1 MGEVNAR
8 VQGNPLAA
16 GDSWALFADDS
27 ATLGSS
33 ATVFIA
39 DVRGKRLLVKVLRRS
54 AVCERRASD
63 EYRLL
68 VELAGAAGH
77 APVAFALGRCE
88 CETPGACG
96 PLAGSP
102 DARGALAAHGGG
114 ARVTYLPAIA
124 MEYVEGVDLFGLR
137 ALISDECGRVASVDA
152 LGVARHLVLAL
163 LCCSVESR
171 ADARYLSTVSHRDVS
186 AGNVRFVL
194 DDSGSISR
202 AVLID
207 FGQGV
212 ESDDPDVTATNP
224 LERSTTPFVG
234 APEMFDQRPE
244 GSRLL
249 RNSSYTDTYSVGCLL
264 YYLRTGEWALRRQ
277 VEDAIARLGLGREGR
292 QALCDLKMRSAI
304 HLPSE
309 FVTTEEDHELDTLI
323 ARCTEPGVGKLG
335 GRFDLV
341 RLAERLGISEEEA
354 IEARRSSG
362 AAPAGQVDPG
372 AVTVAPTPLD
382 EGETAAAVGRREDGR
397 GGRPRAVPAEHPGAG
412 EQDTPPA
419 ERPAPERPAPERSP
433 RLREVL
439 KKTRR
444 TSAVPLPLKVMA
456 LVLVAVAL
464 AVAAYASAPAWL
476 PAAGAPASS
485 SAQTLVLYPR
495 SEFLAISQLEDTT
508 SLVQARLASVDGAS
522 VELLGSSDGIS
533 VSLASPLADAATL
546 EDAIA
551 SDDVTAEKLVT
562 WLESDARGLLANPLA
577 LYLVDDSSEDAVF
590 DGTAP
595 RVRVYRS
602 EIASAEACT
611 GRVDGLESAGYLK
624 DDFAAY
630 VRLTLTDEG
639 ERRLEEACGDWFDHA
654 VFAFDLESS
663 SWSTTSTVR
672 LGGGSYAV
680 SSMIAPMEPEAKM
693 LAAAL
698 ATDEYPASFTCET
711 VPGVSWDEPD
721 ASRQNQVAETDV
733 ESGDAWVVEAST
745 ADGLTEGEALDTRAM
760 LAERCEAMG
769 VPYALGTTGD
779 GGGIAMKL
787 APEGFDELAA
797 EALVQ
802 GRSIT
807 LSWGMEERSLVSE
820 KVEVVEQDGHVSLCV
835 SGGSDDGAV
844 AQASRAAADSLG
856 MWVFAEV
863 AGVPLMRGWVDA
875 NSGGKIVL
883 DRTCATNT
891 EIDEVSAWLPRL
903 IASVFETDGP
913 SVVVTYGG
921 KADLSWPGSTRATGG
936 PVSEARSA
944 AKAVNPATKVG
955 TDLYDATDLLM
966 YLQLDG
972 SRGSDASGSLAADAL
987 EAAHATYE
995 RMGFES
1001 GPFETLSFYFG
1012 GTDTDPAG
1020 MIRFR
1025 KQRSSWSGAKPAV
1038 EVSFVSYGG
1047 DDGLEECL
1055 SAGAAADEFYASK
1068 LGQA

>member
-1 MGEVNAR
+1 MSRFVATEVNER
-8 VQGNPLAA
+8 VACNPLAVA
-16 GDSWALFADDS
+16 DSLRLGDAVAF
-27 ATLGSS
+27 GSS
-33 ATVFIA
+33 ATAHLA
-39 DVRGKRLLVKVLRRS
+39 DASGKKLLVKVLRS
-54 AVCERRASD
+54 NAVCEQRARD

-68 VELAGAAGH
+68 AELGGAAGH
-77 APVAFALGRCE
+77 APLVYALGV
-88 CETPGACG
+88 CG
-96 PLAGSP
+96 GDKLATT
-102 DARGALAAHGGG
+102 AAALSRAVDGGHHSAA
-114 ARVTYLPAIA
+114 TPAIA
-124 MEYVEGVDLFGLR
+124 MEYVEGIDLFGLR
-137 ALISDECGRVASVDA
+137 ALISDERGSVASVDA

-171 ADARYLSTVSHRDVS
+171 SDARYLSTVSHRDVS

-234 APEMFDQRPE
+234 APEMFDQRSE

-292 QALCDLKMRSAI
+292 QALCDLKMRPAI

-309 FVTTEEDHELDTLI
+309 FVTTEEDRELDTLI

-341 RLAERLGISEEEA
+341 RLAERLDVSEEEA
-354 IEARRSSG
+354 IEARRVSG
-362 AAPAGQVDPG
+362 ATPATQVDPG
-372 AVTVAPTPLD
+372 AVTVAPTPLVEEEATD
-382 EGETAAAVGRREDGR
+382 AAEQWEDGR
-397 GGRPRAVPAEHPGAG
+397 GARPRAVPAGRPHAG
-412 EQDTPPA
+412 EPDAPSA
-419 ERPAPERPAPERSP
+419 ERPGSGRPS

-439 KKTRR
+439 RKTHRA
-444 TSAVPLPLKVMA
+444 SAVPLPLKVAM
-456 LVLVAVAL
+456 LVIVAVAL

-476 PAAGAPASS
+476 PVAGAPASS
-485 SAQTLVLYPR
+485 SAQTLVLYPS
-495 SEFLAISQLEDTT
+495 SEFLAISQLKDTAD
-508 SLVQARLASVDGAS
+508 LVQARLSSVEGAS
-522 VELLGSSDGIS
+522 AALLDSSDGIS
-533 VSLASPLADAATL
+533 VSLASPFADAAEL
-546 EDAIA
+546 EGAIA
-551 SDDVTAEKLVT
+551 DDDVTAEKLAA
-562 WLESDARGLLANPLA
+562 WLEGEVKSLLANPLA

-602 EIASAEACT
+602 EIASAEACA
-611 GRVDGLESAGYLK
+611 GRVDGLESADYLN

-672 LGGGSYAV
+672 LASGSYAV
-680 SSMIAPMEPEAKM
+680 SSMLAPMEPEAKM

-698 ATDEYPASFTCET
+698 VTEEYPASFSCEA
-711 VPGVSWDEPD
+711 VPNVNWDEPD
-721 ASRQNQVAETDV
+721 VSSQNQVAETGV
-733 ESGDAWVVEAST
+733 EPGDAWVVEAST
-745 ADGLTEGEALDTRAM
+745 ADGLTEGEALDARTM
-760 LAERCEAMG
+760 LVERCEAMG
-769 VPYALGTTGD
+769 VPYALGTVGD
-779 GGGIAMKL
+779 GEGIAVKL
-787 APEGFDELAA
+787 APEGFDALAV
-797 EALVQ
+797 ETLVQ

-807 LSWGMEERSLVSE
+807 LSWGMEKRSLTSE
-820 KVEVVEQDGHVSLCV
+820 KVEVVEQDGHVSLCI
-835 SGGSDDGAV
+835 SGGSDGGAV

-856 MWVFAEV
+856 VWVYAEV
-863 AGVPLMRGWVDA
+863 AGIPLMRGWVDA
-875 NSGGKIVL
+875 NSNGKVVL
-883 DRTCATNT
+883 DQTCATNA
-891 EIDEVSAWLPRL
+891 EIDEAGAWLPRL

-913 SVVVTYGG
+913 SAIVAYSG
-921 KADLSWPGSTRATGG
+921 KADLSWPGFARATEG
-936 PVSEARSA
+936 PVSEARAA
-944 AKAVNPATKVG
+944 AKAVNPATTVG
-955 TDLYDATDLLM
+955 TDSYDASGLLM

-972 SRGSDASGSLAADAL
+972 SRGSGVSASLAADAL
-987 EAAHATYE
+987 DAARATYE
-995 RMGFES
+995 RMDFES

-1012 GTDTDPAG
+1012 GTDTEPAG

-1025 KQRSSWSGAKPAV
+1025 KQRSLWNGEKPAV
-1038 EVSFVSYGG
+1038 EVAFVSYGG
-1047 DDGLEECL
+1047 EDGLEERL
-1055 SAGAAADEFYASK
+1055 SADAAADEFYASK
-1068 LGQA
+1068 LGRA

>member
-1 MGEVNAR
+1 MSRFVATEVNERAAC
-8 VQGNPLAA
+8 NPLAVA
-16 GDSWALFADDS
+16 DSLCLGDVVAF
-27 ATLGSS
+27 GSS
-33 ATVFIA
+33 ATAHLA
-39 DVRGKRLLVKVLRRS
+39 DASGKKLLVKVLRS
-54 AVCERRASD
+54 NAVCEQRARD

-68 VELAGAAGH
+68 AELGGAAGH
-77 APVAFALGRCE
+77 APVVYALGV
-88 CETPGACG
+88 CG
-96 PLAGSP
+96 GDEPATT
-102 DARGALAAHGGG
+102 AAALSRAVDGGHHSAA
-114 ARVTYLPAIA
+114 TPAIA
-124 MEYVEGVDLFGLR
+124 MEYVEGLDLFGLR
-137 ALISDECGRVASVDA
+137 ALISDERGSVASVDA

-171 ADARYLSTVSHRDVS
+171 SDARYLSTVSHRDVS

-277 VEDAIARLGLGREGR
+277 VEDAIARLGLGRGGR

-309 FVTTEEDHELDTLI
+309 FVTTEEDRELDTLI

-354 IEARRSSG
+354 IEARRASG
-362 AAPAGQVDPG
+362 AALAGQVDPG
-372 AVTVAPTPLD
+372 AVTVAPTPLV
-382 EGETAAAVGRREDGR
+382 EGDVADSTEQREEGRDT
-397 GGRPRAVPAEHPGAG
+397 RPRAVPAGRPRAGEPDAPSAEHPGSG
-412 EQDTPPA
+412 
-419 ERPAPERPAPERSP
+419 RPS

-439 KKTRR
+439 GKMRR
-444 TSAVPLPLKVMA
+444 TAAVPLPLKVAM

-464 AVAAYASAPAWL
+464 AVTAYASAPAWL
-476 PAAGAPASS
+476 SVAGTPASS
-485 SAQTLVLYPR
+485 SAQTLVLYPS
-495 SEFLAISQLEDTT
+495 SEFLATSQLKDTAD
-508 SLVQARLASVDGAS
+508 LVQARLSSVEGAS
-522 VELLGSSDGIS
+522 AALLGSSDGIS
-533 VSLASPLADAATL
+533 VSLASPLADADEL
-546 EDAIA
+546 EGAIA
-551 SDDVTAEKLVT
+551 GDDVTAEKLAA
-562 WLESDARGLLANPLA
+562 WLEGDAKSLLANPLA
-577 LYLVDDSSEDAVF
+577 LYLVDDSNEDAVF

-595 RVRVYRS
+595 RVHVYRS

-611 GRVDGLESAGYLK
+611 GRVDGLESAGYLN

-672 LGGGSYAV
+672 LASGSYAV
-680 SSMIAPMEPEAKM
+680 SSMLAPMEPEAKM

-698 ATDEYPASFTCET
+698 ATEEYPASFSCET
-711 VPGVSWDEPD
+711 VPSIDWDEPD
-721 ASRQNQVAETDV
+721 ASSQNRVAEANV
-733 ESGDAWVVEAST
+733 GPGDAWVVEAST
-745 ADGLTEGEALDTRAM
+745 ADGLTEGETLDARTM
-760 LAERCEAMG
+760 LVERCEAMG
-769 VPYALGTTGD
+769 VPYALGTVGD
-779 GGGIAMKL
+779 GEGIAVKL
-787 APEGFDELAA
+787 APEGFDALAA

-807 LSWGMEERSLVSE
+807 LSWGMEERSLSSE
-820 KVEVVEQDGHVSLCV
+820 KVEVVEQDGHVSLCI
-835 SGGSDDGAV
+835 SGGSDNGAV

-856 MWVFAEV
+856 MWVYAEV
-863 AGVPLMRGWVDA
+863 AGIPLMRGWVDA
-875 NSGGKIVL
+875 SSNGKIVL
-883 DRTCATNT
+883 DQTCTTNA
-891 EIDEVSAWLPRL
+891 EIDEASAWLPRL

-913 SVVVTYGG
+913 SVIVTYSG
-921 KADLSWPGSTRATGG
+921 KADLSWPGSARATEG
-936 PVSEARSA
+936 PVSEARAA
-944 AKAVNPATKVG
+944 AKAVNPATTVG
-955 TDLYDATDLLM
+955 TDPYDASGLLM
-966 YLQLDG
+966 YLQLDD
-972 SRGSDASGSLAADAL
+972 SRGSGASASLAADAL
-987 EAAHATYE
+987 DAARATYE
-995 RMGFES
+995 RMDFES

-1012 GTDTDPAG
+1012 GTDAEPAG

-1025 KQRSSWSGAKPAV
+1025 KQRSLWNGEKPAV
-1038 EVSFVSYGG
+1038 EVAFVSYGG
-1047 DDGLEECL
+1047 EDGLEERL
-1055 SAGAAADEFYASK
+1055 SADAATDEFYASK
-1068 LGQA
+1068 LGRA

>member
-1 MGEVNAR
+1 MSRFVATEVNERAAC
-8 VQGNPLAA
+8 NPLAVA
-16 GDSWALFADDS
+16 GSLCLGDVVAF
-27 ATLGSS
+27 GSS
-33 ATVFIA
+33 ATAHLA
-39 DVRGKRLLVKVLRRS
+39 DASGKKLLVKVLRS
-54 AVCERRASD
+54 NAVCEQRARD

-68 VELAGAAGH
+68 AELGGAAGH
-77 APVAFALGRCE
+77 APLVYALGV
-88 CETPGACG
+88 CG
-96 PLAGSP
+96 GDGPATT
-102 DARGALAAHGGG
+102 AAALSRAVDGRHHSAA
-114 ARVTYLPAIA
+114 APAIA
-124 MEYVEGVDLFGLR
+124 MEYVEGLDLFGLR
-137 ALISDECGRVASVDA
+137 ALISDERGRVAGVDA

-171 ADARYLSTVSHRDVS
+171 SDARYLSTVSHRDVS

-194 DDSGSISR
+194 DGSGSISR

-212 ESDDPDVTATNP
+212 ESDDTDVTATNP

-309 FVTTEEDHELDTLI
+309 FVTTEEDRELDTLI

-354 IEARRSSG
+354 IEARRASG
-362 AAPAGQVDPG
+362 ATPTMQVDPG
-372 AVTVAPTPLD
+372 AVTVAPTPLVEEEATD
-382 EGETAAAVGRREDGR
+382 AAEQREDGR
-397 GGRPRAVPAEHPGAG
+397 GTRPRAVLAGRLNAG
-412 EQDTPPA
+412 EPDAPSA
-419 ERPAPERPAPERSP
+419 ERPGSGRPS

-439 KKTRR
+439 GKMRR
-444 TSAVPLPLKVMA
+444 TAAVPLPLKVAM

-464 AVAAYASAPAWL
+464 AVAFYASAPAWS
-476 PAAGAPASS
+476 PVAGAPASS

-495 SEFLAISQLEDTT
+495 SEFLAISQLKDTAD
-508 SLVQARLASVDGAS
+508 LVQARLSSVEGAS
-522 VELLGSSDGIS
+522 AVLLDSSDGIS
-533 VSLASPLADAATL
+533 VSLASPLADATEL
-546 EDAIA
+546 EGAIA
-551 SDDVTAEKLVT
+551 GDDVTTEKLAA
-562 WLESDARGLLANPLA
+562 WLESDVKGLISNPLA
-577 LYLVDDSSEDAVF
+577 LYLVDGSNEDALF

-611 GRVDGLESAGYLK
+611 GSVDGLESAAYLRG
-624 DDFAAY
+624 DAAAY

-639 ERRLEEACGDWFDHA
+639 EHRLEEACGDWFDHA

-672 LGGGSYAV
+672 LASGSYAI
-680 SSMIAPMEPEAKM
+680 SSMLAPMEPEARI

-698 ATDEYPASFTCET
+698 GTDEYPASFDCEA
-711 VPGVSWDEPD
+711 VPDVSWDGPD
-721 ASRQNQVAETDV
+721 ASRPGQVAEADV
-733 ESGDAWVVEAST
+733 ASDGDTWVVEAGA
-745 ADGLTEGEALDTRAM
+745 ADGLTEGEAIDARAM
-760 LAERCEAMG
+760 LAGRCEAMG
-769 VPYALGTTGD
+769 IPYALGTTAD
-779 GGGIAMKL
+779 GGGIAVKL

-797 EALVQ
+797 KALAQ

-807 LSWGMEERSLVSE
+807 LSWGMEERTLSSE
-820 KVEVVEQDGHVSLCV
+820 KVEVVEQDGHVSLCI
-835 SGGSDDGAV
+835 SGGSDGGAV

-856 MWVFAEV
+856 MWVYAEV
-863 AGVPLMRGWVDA
+863 AGIPLMRGWVDA
-875 NSGGKIVL
+875 SSNGKIVL
-883 DRTCATNT
+883 DQTCAMNA
-891 EIDEVSAWLPRL
+891 EIDEAGAWLPRL

-913 SVVVTYGG
+913 SVIVTYSG
-921 KADLSWPGSTRATGG
+921 KADLSWPGSARATEG
-936 PVSEARSA
+936 PVSEARAA
-944 AKAVNPATKVG
+944 AKAINPATTVG
-955 TDLYDATDLLM
+955 MDAYDAGGLLM
-966 YLQLDG
+966 YLRLDG
-972 SRGSDASGSLAADAL
+972 SRGSDASASLAADAL
-987 EAAHATYE
+987 DAARATYE
-995 RMGFES
+995 RMDFES

-1012 GTDTDPAG
+1012 GTDAEPAG

-1025 KQRSSWSGAKPAV
+1025 KQRSLWNGEKPAV
-1038 EVSFVSYGG
+1038 EVAFVSYGG
-1047 DDGLEECL
+1047 EDGLEERL
-1055 SAGAAADEFYASK
+1055 SADAATDEFYASK
-1068 LGQA
+1068 LGRA

>member
-1 MGEVNAR
+1 MSRFVATEVNER
-8 VQGNPLAA
+8 VACNPLAVTDSLCL
-16 GDSWALFADDS
+16 GDVVAF
-27 ATLGSS
+27 GSS
-33 ATVFIA
+33 ATAHLA
-39 DVRGKRLLVKVLRRS
+39 DASGKKLLVKVLRS
-54 AVCERRASD
+54 NAVCEQRARD

-68 VELAGAAGH
+68 TELGGAAGH
-77 APVAFALGRCE
+77 APLVYALGV
-88 CETPGACG
+88 CG
-96 PLAGSP
+96 GDEPAT
-102 DARGALAAHGGG
+102 AAAALSRAVDGGHHSAA
-114 ARVTYLPAIA
+114 TPAIA

-137 ALISDECGRVASVDA
+137 ALLSDECGRVASVDA

-171 ADARYLSTVSHRDVS
+171 SDARYLSTVSHRDVS

-202 AVLID
+202 TVLID

-309 FVTTEEDHELDTLI
+309 FVTTEEDRELDTLI

-354 IEARRSSG
+354 IEARRASSV
-362 AAPAGQVDPG
+362 APATQVDPG
-372 AVTVAPTPLD
+372 AVTVAPTPLVEEEATD
-382 EGETAAAVGRREDGR
+382 AAEQREDGR
-397 GGRPRAVPAEHPGAG
+397 AAQSRAVPAGRPHAG
-412 EQDTPPA
+412 EPDAPSA
-419 ERPAPERPAPERSP
+419 ERSGSGRPP

-439 KKTRR
+439 GKTRH
-444 TSAVPLPLKVMA
+444 TSAVPLPLKVA
-456 LVLVAVAL
+456 TLVLVAAAL
-464 AVAAYASAPAWL
+464 AVAVYASAPAWL
-476 PAAGAPASS
+476 PVAGAPASS

-495 SEFLAISQLEDTT
+495 SEFLAISQLKDTAG
-508 SLVQARLASVDGAS
+508 LVQARLSSVEGAS
-522 VELLGSSDGIS
+522 AALLDSSDGIS
-533 VSLASPLADAATL
+533 VSLASPLADAAEL
-546 EDAIA
+546 EGAIA
-551 SDDVTAEKLVT
+551 DDDVTAEKLAA
-562 WLESDARGLLANPLA
+562 WLEGEAKSLLANPLA

-611 GRVDGLESAGYLK
+611 GRVDGLESADYLK

-663 SWSTTSTVR
+663 SWSTASTVR
-672 LGGGSYAV
+672 LASGSYAV
-680 SSMIAPMEPEAKM
+680 SSTLAPMEPEAKM

-698 ATDEYPASFTCET
+698 VTEEYPASFSCEA
-711 VPGVSWDEPD
+711 VPNINWDEPD
-721 ASRQNQVAETDV
+721 ASSQNRVAEADV
-733 ESGDAWVVEAST
+733 GPGDAWVVEAST
-745 ADGLTEGEALDTRAM
+745 ADGLTEGEALDVRAM
-760 LAERCEAMG
+760 LVERCEAMG
-769 VPYALGTTGD
+769 VPYALGTVGD
-779 GGGIAMKL
+779 SEGIAVKL
-787 APEGFDELAA
+787 APEGFDALAA

-807 LSWGMEERSLVSE
+807 LSWGMEKRSLTSE
-820 KVEVVEQDGHVSLCV
+820 KVEVVEQDGHASLCI

-844 AQASRAAADSLG
+844 AQASRAAADLPG
-856 MWVFAEV
+856 MWVYAEV
-863 AGVPLMRGWVDA
+863 AGIPLMRGWVDA
-875 NSGGKIVL
+875 NSNGKVVL
-883 DRTCATNT
+883 DQTCATNA
-891 EIDEVSAWLPRL
+891 EIDEAGAWLPRL

-913 SVVVTYGG
+913 SAIVVYSG
-921 KADLSWPGSTRATGG
+921 KADLSWPGSARATEG
-936 PVSEARSA
+936 PVSEARAA
-944 AKAVNPATKVG
+944 AKAVNPATTVG
-955 TDLYDATDLLM
+955 TDPYDSSGLLM

-972 SRGSDASGSLAADAL
+972 ARGSGASASLAADAL
-987 EAAHATYE
+987 DAARATYE
-995 RMGFES
+995 RMDFES

-1012 GTDTDPAG
+1012 GTDTEPAG
-1020 MIRFR
+1020 MIRFH
-1025 KQRSSWSGAKPAV
+1025 KQRSLWSGEEPAV
-1038 EVSFVSYGG
+1038 EVAFVSYGG
-1047 DDGLEECL
+1047 EDGLEERL
-1055 SAGAAADEFYASK
+1055 SADAATDEFYASK

>member
-1 MGEVNAR
+1 MSRFVATEVNER
-8 VQGNPLAA
+8 VACNPLAVA
-16 GDSWALFADDS
+16 DSLCLGDVVAF
-27 ATLGSS
+27 GSS
-33 ATVFIA
+33 ATAHLA
-39 DVRGKRLLVKVLRRS
+39 DASGKKLLVKVLRS
-54 AVCERRASD
+54 NAVCEQRARD

-68 VELAGAAGH
+68 AELGGAAGH
-77 APVAFALGRCE
+77 APLVYALGV
-88 CETPGACG
+88 CG
-96 PLAGSP
+96 GDGPA
-102 DARGALAAHGGG
+102 AAAAALSRAVDGGHHSAA
-114 ARVTYLPAIA
+114 TPAIA
-124 MEYVEGVDLFGLR
+124 MEYVEGIDLFGLR
-137 ALISDECGRVASVDA
+137 ALILDERGSVASVDA

-171 ADARYLSTVSHRDVS
+171 SDARYLSTVSHRDVS

-194 DDSGSISR
+194 DGSGSISR

-309 FVTTEEDHELDTLI
+309 LVTTEEDRELDTLI

-341 RLAERLGISEEEA
+341 RLAERLDISEEEA
-354 IEARRSSG
+354 IEARRASG
-362 AAPAGQVDPG
+362 ATPATQVDPG
-372 AVTVAPTPLD
+372 AVTVAPTPLV
-382 EGETAAAVGRREDGR
+382 EEETADAVEQREDGR
-397 GGRPRAVPAEHPGAG
+397 DARPRAVPAGRSRAGEPDAPSAEHPGSG
-412 EQDTPPA
+412 
-419 ERPAPERPAPERSP
+419 RPS

-439 KKTRR
+439 GKTRR
-444 TSAVPLPLKVMA
+444 TPAVPLPLKVAA
-456 LVLVAVAL
+456 LMLVAAAL
-464 AVAAYASAPAWL
+464 AAAVFASAPAWL
-476 PAAGAPASS
+476 PVAGTPASS
-485 SAQTLVLYPR
+485 SSQTLVLYPS
-495 SEFLAISQLEDTT
+495 SEFLAISQLKDTAD
-508 SLVQARLASVDGAS
+508 LVRARLSSVEGAS
-522 VELLGSSDGIS
+522 AALLDSSDGIT
-533 VSLASPLADAATL
+533 VSLASPLADAAEL
-546 EDAIA
+546 EGAIA
-551 SDDVTAEKLVT
+551 GDDVTAEKLAA
-562 WLESDARGLLANPLA
+562 WLEDDAKSLLANPLA

-611 GRVDGLESAGYLK
+611 GRVDGLESADYLN

-639 ERRLEEACGDWFDHA
+639 VRRLEEACGDWFDHA

-672 LGGGSYAV
+672 LASGSYAV
-680 SSMIAPMEPEAKM
+680 SSMLAPMEPEAKM

-698 ATDEYPASFTCET
+698 ATEEYPASFSCEA
-711 VPGVSWDEPD
+711 VPNINWDEPD
-721 ASRQNQVAETDV
+721 ASSQNRVAETDV
-733 ESGDAWVVEAST
+733 GPGDAWVVEAST
-745 ADGLTEGEALDTRAM
+745 ADGLIEGEALDARTM
-760 LAERCEAMG
+760 LVERCEAMG
-769 VPYALGTTGD
+769 VPYALGTVGD
-779 GGGIAMKL
+779 GEGIAVKL
-787 APEGFDELAA
+787 APEGFDALAA

-807 LSWGMEERSLVSE
+807 LSWGMEECSLTSE
-820 KVEVVEQDGHVSLCV
+820 KVEVVEQDGHVSLCI
-835 SGGSDDGAV
+835 SGGSDGGAV

-856 MWVFAEV
+856 VWVYAEV
-863 AGVPLMRGWVDA
+863 AGIPLMRGWVDA
-875 NSGGKIVL
+875 SSNGKIVL
-883 DRTCATNT
+883 DQTCATNA
-891 EIDEVSAWLPRL
+891 EIDEAGAWLPRL

-913 SVVVTYGG
+913 SAIVVYGG
-921 KADLSWPGSTRATGG
+921 KADLSWPGSARATEG
-936 PVSEARSA
+936 PVSEARAA
-944 AKAVNPATKVG
+944 AKAVNPATTVG
-955 TDLYDATDLLM
+955 TDPYDASGLLM
-966 YLQLDG
+966 YLQLDD
-972 SRGSDASGSLAADAL
+972 SRGPGASASLAADAL
-987 EAAHATYE
+987 DAARATYE
-995 RMGFES
+995 RMDFES

-1012 GTDTDPAG
+1012 GTGTEPAG

-1025 KQRSSWSGAKPAV
+1025 KQRSLWSGEEPAV
-1038 EVSFVSYGG
+1038 EVAFVSYGG
-1047 DDGLEECL
+1047 EDGLEERL
-1055 SAGAAADEFYASK
+1055 SADATTDEFYASK
-1068 LGQA
+1068 LGRA

>member
-1 MGEVNAR
+1 MSRFVATEVNERAAC
-8 VQGNPLAA
+8 NPLAVA
-16 GDSWALFADDS
+16 DSLCLGDVVAF
-27 ATLGSS
+27 GSS
-33 ATVFIA
+33 ATAHLA
-39 DVRGKRLLVKVLRRS
+39 DASGKKLLVKVLRS
-54 AVCERRASD
+54 NAVCEQRARD

-68 VELAGAAGH
+68 AELGGAAGH
-77 APVAFALGRCE
+77 APVVYALGV
-88 CETPGACG
+88 CG
-96 PLAGSP
+96 GDEP
-102 DARGALAAHGGG
+102 AATAAAPSRAVDGRHHS
-114 ARVTYLPAIA
+114 AATPAIA
-124 MEYVEGVDLFGLR
+124 MEYVEGLDLFGLR

-171 ADARYLSTVSHRDVS
+171 SDARYLSTVSHRDVS

-194 DDSGSISR
+194 DGSGSISR

-292 QALCDLKMRSAI
+292 QALCDFKMRSAI
-304 HLPSE
+304 LLPSE
-309 FVTTEEDHELDTLI
+309 LVTTEEDRELDTLI

-354 IEARRSSG
+354 IEARRASG
-362 AAPAGQVDPG
+362 AAPATQVDPG
-372 AVTVAPTPLD
+372 AATVPPTPLV
-382 EGETAAAVGRREDGR
+382 EGDVADSIERREDGR
-397 GGRPRAVPAEHPGAG
+397 GARPRAVPAGRPHAGEPDAPSAEHPGSG
-412 EQDTPPA
+412 
-419 ERPAPERPAPERSP
+419 RPS

-439 KKTRR
+439 KKTRC
-444 TSAVPLPLKVMA
+444 TSAVPLPLKVAM

-464 AVAAYASAPAWL
+464 AVTVYASAPAWL
-476 PAAGAPASS
+476 PVAGTPASS
-485 SAQTLVLYPR
+485 SAQTLVLYPS
-495 SEFLAISQLEDTT
+495 SEFLATSQLKDTAD
-508 SLVQARLASVDGAS
+508 LVQARLSSVEGAS
-522 VELLGSSDGIS
+522 AALLDSSDGIS
-533 VSLASPLADAATL
+533 VSLASPLADADEL
-546 EDAIA
+546 EGAIA
-551 SDDVTAEKLVT
+551 GDDVTAEKLAA
-562 WLESDARGLLANPLA
+562 WLEGDVKNLLANPLA

-611 GRVDGLESAGYLK
+611 GRVDGLESASYLN

-639 ERRLEEACGDWFDHA
+639 VRRLEEACGDWFDHA

-672 LGGGSYAV
+672 LASGSYAI
-680 SSMIAPMEPEAKM
+680 SSMLAPMEPEAKM

-698 ATDEYPASFTCET
+698 ATEEYPASFSCEA
-711 VPGVSWDEPD
+711 VPSIDWDEPD
-721 ASRQNQVAETDV
+721 ASSQNQVAEANV
-733 ESGDAWVVEAST
+733 GPGDAWVVEAST
-745 ADGLTEGEALDTRAM
+745 ADGLTEGEALDARTM
-760 LAERCEAMG
+760 LVERCEAMG
-769 VPYALGTTGD
+769 VPYALGTVNDGD
-779 GGGIAMKL
+779 GIAVKL
-787 APEGFDELAA
+787 APEGFDALAA

-807 LSWGMEERSLVSE
+807 LSWGMEKRSLTSE
-820 KVEVVEQDGHVSLCV
+820 KVEVVEQDGRVSLCI
-835 SGGSDDGAV
+835 SGGSDNGAV

-856 MWVFAEV
+856 VWMYAEV
-863 AGVPLMRGWVDA
+863 AGIPLMRGWVDA
-875 NSGGKIVL
+875 NSNGKVVL
-883 DRTCATNT
+883 DQTCATNA
-891 EIDEVSAWLPRL
+891 EIDEAGAWLPRL

-913 SVVVTYGG
+913 SATVVYSG
-921 KADLSWPGSTRATGG
+921 KVDLSWPGSARATEGS
-936 PVSEARSA
+936 VSEARAA
-944 AKAVNPATKVG
+944 AKAVNPATTVG
-955 TDLYDATDLLM
+955 TDPYDASGLLM
-966 YLQLDG
+966 YLQLDD
-972 SRGSDASGSLAADAL
+972 SRGSDTPVSLAADAL
-987 EAAHATYE
+987 DAARTTYE
-995 RMGFES
+995 RMDFES
-1001 GPFETLSFYFG
+1001 GPFATLSFYFG
-1012 GTDTDPAG
+1012 GTDTEPAG

-1025 KQRSSWSGAKPAV
+1025 KQRSLWSGEEPAV
-1038 EVSFVSYGG
+1038 EVAFVSYGG
-1047 DDGLEECL
+1047 EDGLEERL
-1055 SAGAAADEFYASK
+1055 SADAATDEFYASK
-1068 LGQA
+1068 FGRA

>member
-1 MGEVNAR
+1 MSRFVATEVNER
-8 VQGNPLAA
+8 VACNPLAVA
-16 GDSWALFADDS
+16 DSLCLGDVVAF
-27 ATLGSS
+27 GSS
-33 ATVFIA
+33 ATAHLA
-39 DVRGKRLLVKVLRRS
+39 DASGKKLLVKVLRS
-54 AVCERRASD
+54 NAVCEQRARD

-68 VELAGAAGH
+68 AELGGAAGH
-77 APVAFALGRCE
+77 APLVYALGV
-88 CETPGACG
+88 CG
-96 PLAGSP
+96 GDGPA
-102 DARGALAAHGGG
+102 AAAAALSRAVDGGHHSAA
-114 ARVTYLPAIA
+114 TPAIA
-124 MEYVEGVDLFGLR
+124 MEYVEGIDLFGLR
-137 ALISDECGRVASVDA
+137 ALILDERGSVASVDA

-171 ADARYLSTVSHRDVS
+171 SDARYLSTVSHRDVS

-309 FVTTEEDHELDTLI
+309 FVTIEEDRELDTLI
-323 ARCTEPGVGKLG
+323 ARCTEPGVDKLG

-354 IEARRSSG
+354 IEARRASG
-362 AAPAGQVDPG
+362 ATPATQVDPG
-372 AVTVAPTPLD
+372 AVTVAPTPLVEEEATD
-382 EGETAAAVGRREDGR
+382 AAEQREDGR
-397 GGRPRAVPAEHPGAG
+397 GARPRAVPAGRSRAGEPDAPSAKHPGSG
-412 EQDTPPA
+412 
-419 ERPAPERPAPERSP
+419 RPS

-439 KKTRR
+439 GKTRR
-444 TSAVPLPLKVMA
+444 TSAVPLPLKVAA
-456 LVLVAVAL
+456 LMLVAVAL

-476 PAAGAPASS
+476 PVAGAPASS
-485 SAQTLVLYPR
+485 SAQTLVLYPS
-495 SEFLAISQLEDTT
+495 SEFLAISQLKDTAD
-508 SLVQARLASVDGAS
+508 LVQARLSSVEGAS
-522 VELLGSSDGIS
+522 AALLDSSDGIS
-533 VSLASPLADAATL
+533 VSLASPLADAAEL
-546 EDAIA
+546 EGAIA
-551 SDDVTAEKLVT
+551 GDDVTAEKLAA
-562 WLESDARGLLANPLA
+562 WLEGDVKSLLANPLA
-577 LYLVDDSSEDAVF
+577 LYLVDDSNEDAVL

-611 GRVDGLESAGYLK
+611 GRVDGLESANYLK

-639 ERRLEEACGDWFDHA
+639 ERRLEGACGDWFDHA

-672 LGGGSYAV
+672 LNSGSYAV
-680 SSMIAPMEPEAKM
+680 SSTLAPMEPEAKM

-698 ATDEYPASFTCET
+698 VTDEYPASFSCEA
-711 VPGVSWDEPD
+711 VPNVNWDEPD
-721 ASRQNQVAETDV
+721 SSSQNRVAEADV
-733 ESGDAWVVEAST
+733 GSGGAWVVEAST
-745 ADGLTEGEALDTRAM
+745 ADGLTEGEALDARTM
-760 LAERCEAMG
+760 LVERCEAMG
-769 VPYALGTTGD
+769 VPYALGTVGD
-779 GGGIAMKL
+779 GEGIAVKL
-787 APEGFDELAA
+787 APEGFDALAA
-797 EALVQ
+797 KALVQ

-807 LSWGMEERSLVSE
+807 LSWGMEECSLTSE
-820 KVEVVEQDGHVSLCV
+820 KVEVVERDGHVSLCI
-835 SGGSDDGAV
+835 SGGSDGGAV

-856 MWVFAEV
+856 VWVYAEV
-863 AGVPLMRGWVDA
+863 AGIPLMRGWVDA
-875 NSGGKIVL
+875 SSNGKVVL
-883 DRTCATNT
+883 DQACATNA
-891 EIDEVSAWLPRL
+891 EIDEASAWLPRL

-913 SVVVTYGG
+913 SAIVVYGG
-921 KADLSWPGSTRATGG
+921 KADLSWPGSAHATEGS
-936 PVSEARSA
+936 VSEARAA
-944 AKAVNPATKVG
+944 AKAVNPATTVG
-955 TDLYDATDLLM
+955 TDPYDASGLLM

-972 SRGSDASGSLAADAL
+972 SRGSGVSASLAADAL
-987 EAAHATYE
+987 DAARATYE
-995 RMGFES
+995 RMDFES
-1001 GPFETLSFYFG
+1001 GPFATLSFYFG
-1012 GTDTDPAG
+1012 GTDTEPAG

-1025 KQRSSWSGAKPAV
+1025 KQRSLWSGEEPAV
-1038 EVSFVSYGG
+1038 EVAFVSYGG
-1047 DDGLEECL
+1047 EDGLEERL
-1055 SAGAAADEFYASK
+1055 SADAATDEFYASK
-1068 LGQA
+1068 LGRA

>member
-1 MGEVNAR
+1 MSRFVATEVNERAAC
-8 VQGNPLAA
+8 NPLAVA
-16 GDSWALFADDS
+16 DSLCLGDVVAF
-27 ATLGSS
+27 GSS
-33 ATVFIA
+33 ATAHLA
-39 DVRGKRLLVKVLRRS
+39 DASGKKLLVKVLRS
-54 AVCERRASD
+54 NAACEQRARD

-68 VELAGAAGH
+68 AELGGAAGH
-77 APVAFALGRCE
+77 APVVYALGV
-88 CETPGACG
+88 CG
-96 PLAGSP
+96 GDEPATT
-102 DARGALAAHGGG
+102 AAAPSRAVDGRHHS
-114 ARVTYLPAIA
+114 AATPAIA
-124 MEYVEGVDLFGLR
+124 MEYVEGLDLFGLR
-137 ALISDECGRVASVDA
+137 ALVSDERGRVASVDA

-171 ADARYLSTVSHRDVS
+171 SDARYLLTVSHRDVS

-194 DDSGSISR
+194 DGSGSISR

-309 FVTTEEDHELDTLI
+309 FVTTEEDRELDTLI

-354 IEARRSSG
+354 IEARRASG

-372 AVTVAPTPLD
+372 AATVPPTLLVEEEATD
-382 EGETAAAVGRREDGR
+382 AAEQREDGR
-397 GGRPRAVPAEHPGAG
+397 GARPRAIPAGRPRAEGPDAPSAEHPGSG
-412 EQDTPPA
+412 
-419 ERPAPERPAPERSP
+419 RPSC
-433 RLREVL
+433 LREVL
-439 KKTRR
+439 GKTRR
-444 TSAVPLPLKVMA
+444 TSALPLPLKVAM

-476 PAAGAPASS
+476 PVAGAPASS
-485 SAQTLVLYPR
+485 SAQTLVLYPS
-495 SEFLAISQLEDTT
+495 SEFLATSQLKDTAD
-508 SLVQARLASVDGAS
+508 LVQARLSSVEGAS
-522 VELLGSSDGIS
+522 VALLDSSDGIS
-533 VSLASPLADAATL
+533 VSLASPLADADEL
-546 EDAIA
+546 EGAIA
-551 SDDVTAEKLVT
+551 GDDVTTEKLAA
-562 WLESDARGLLANPLA
+562 WLEGDAKSLLANPLA
-577 LYLVDDSSEDAVF
+577 LYLVDDSNEDAVF

-595 RVRVYRS
+595 CVRVYRS

-611 GRVDGLESAGYLK
+611 GRVDGLESAGYLN

-672 LGGGSYAV
+672 LASGSYAI
-680 SSMIAPMEPEAKM
+680 SSTLAPVEPEAKM

-698 ATDEYPASFTCET
+698 VTEEYPASFSCET
-711 VPGVSWDEPD
+711 VPSIDWDEPD
-721 ASRQNQVAETDV
+721 ASSQNRVAEANV
-733 ESGDAWVVEAST
+733 GPGDAWVVEAST
-745 ADGLTEGEALDTRAM
+745 ADGLTEGEALDARTM
-760 LAERCEAMG
+760 LVKRCEAMG
-769 VPYALGTTGD
+769 VPYALGTVGD
-779 GGGIAMKL
+779 GEGVAVKL

-807 LSWGMEERSLVSE
+807 LSWGMEERSLTSE
-820 KVEVVEQDGHVSLCV
+820 KVEVVEQDGHVSLCI
-835 SGGSDDGAV
+835 SGGSDNGAV

-856 MWVFAEV
+856 VWVYAEV
-863 AGVPLMRGWVDA
+863 AGTPLMRGWVDA
-875 NSGGKIVL
+875 SSNGKVVL
-883 DRTCATNT
+883 DQTCVTNA
-891 EIDEVSAWLPRL
+891 EIDEAGAWLPRL

-913 SVVVTYGG
+913 SAIVVYSG
-921 KADLSWPGSTRATGG
+921 KADLSWPGSARATEG
-936 PVSEARSA
+936 PVSEARAA
-944 AKAVNPATKVG
+944 AKAVNPATTVG
-955 TDLYDATDLLM
+955 TNPYDASGLLM

-972 SRGSDASGSLAADAL
+972 SAESDSLATDAL
-987 EAAHATYE
+987 EAARATYD
-995 RMGFES
+995 RMGFEA

-1012 GTDTDPAG
+1012 GTDAEPAG

-1025 KQRSSWSGAKPAV
+1025 KQRSLWSGEKPAV
-1038 EVSFVSYGG
+1038 EVAFVSYGG
-1047 DDGLEECL
+1047 EDGLEERL
-1055 SAGAAADEFYASK
+1055 SADAATDEFYASK
-1068 LGQA
+1068 LGRA

>member
-1 MGEVNAR
+1 MSRFVATEVNER
-8 VQGNPLAA
+8 VACNPLAVA
-16 GDSWALFADDS
+16 DSLCLGDVVAF
-27 ATLGSS
+27 GSS
-33 ATVFIA
+33 ATAHLA
-39 DVRGKRLLVKVLRRS
+39 DASGKKLLVKVLRS
-54 AVCERRASD
+54 NAVCEQRARD

-68 VELAGAAGH
+68 AELGGAAGH
-77 APVAFALGRCE
+77 APVVYALGV
-88 CETPGACG
+88 CG
-96 PLAGSP
+96 GDEP
-102 DARGALAAHGGG
+102 AATAAAPSRAVDGRHHS
-114 ARVTYLPAIA
+114 AATPAIA
-124 MEYVEGVDLFGLR
+124 MEYVEGLDLFGLR

-171 ADARYLSTVSHRDVS
+171 SDARYLSTVSHRDVS

-194 DDSGSISR
+194 DGSGSISR

-292 QALCDLKMRSAI
+292 QALCDFKMRSAI

-309 FVTTEEDHELDTLI
+309 LVTTEEDRELDTLI

-354 IEARRSSG
+354 IEARRASG
-362 AAPAGQVDPG
+362 AAPATQVDPG
-372 AVTVAPTPLD
+372 AATVPPTPLV
-382 EGETAAAVGRREDGR
+382 EGDVADSIERREDGR
-397 GGRPRAVPAEHPGAG
+397 GARPRAVPAGRPHAGEPDAPSAEHPGSG
-412 EQDTPPA
+412 
-419 ERPAPERPAPERSP
+419 RPS

-439 KKTRR
+439 KKTRC
-444 TSAVPLPLKVMA
+444 TSAVPLPLKVAM

-464 AVAAYASAPAWL
+464 AVTVYASAPAWL
-476 PAAGAPASS
+476 PVAGTPASS
-485 SAQTLVLYPR
+485 SAQTLVLYPS
-495 SEFLAISQLEDTT
+495 SEFLATSQLKDTAD
-508 SLVQARLASVDGAS
+508 LVQARLSSVEGAS
-522 VELLGSSDGIS
+522 AALLDSSDGIS
-533 VSLASPLADAATL
+533 VSLASPLADADEL
-546 EDAIA
+546 EGAIA
-551 SDDVTAEKLVT
+551 GDDVTAEKLAA
-562 WLESDARGLLANPLA
+562 WLEGDVKNLLANPLA

-611 GRVDGLESAGYLK
+611 GRVDGLESASYLN

-639 ERRLEEACGDWFDHA
+639 VRRLEEACGDWFDHA

-672 LGGGSYAV
+672 LASGSYAI
-680 SSMIAPMEPEAKM
+680 SSMLAPMEPEAKM

-698 ATDEYPASFTCET
+698 ATEEYPASFSCEA
-711 VPGVSWDEPD
+711 VPSIDWDEPD
-721 ASRQNQVAETDV
+721 ASSQNQVAEANV
-733 ESGDAWVVEAST
+733 GPGDAWVVEAST
-745 ADGLTEGEALDTRAM
+745 ADGLTEGEALDARTM
-760 LAERCEAMG
+760 LVERCEAMG
-769 VPYALGTTGD
+769 VPYALGTVNDGD
-779 GGGIAMKL
+779 GIAVKL
-787 APEGFDELAA
+787 APEGFDALAA

-807 LSWGMEERSLVSE
+807 LSWGMEKRSLTSE
-820 KVEVVEQDGHVSLCV
+820 KVEVVEQDGRVSLCI
-835 SGGSDDGAV
+835 SGGSDNGAV
-844 AQASRAAADSLG
+844 AQASRAAADLLG
-856 MWVFAEV
+856 VWMYAEV
-863 AGVPLMRGWVDA
+863 AGIPLMRGWVDA
-875 NSGGKIVL
+875 NSNGKVVL
-883 DRTCATNT
+883 DQTCATNA
-891 EIDEVSAWLPRL
+891 EIDEAGAWLPRL

-913 SVVVTYGG
+913 SATVVYSG
-921 KADLSWPGSTRATGG
+921 KVDLSWPGSARATEGS
-936 PVSEARSA
+936 VSEARAA
-944 AKAVNPATKVG
+944 AKAVNPATTVG
-955 TDLYDATDLLM
+955 TDPYDASGLLM
-966 YLQLDG
+966 YLQLDD
-972 SRGSDASGSLAADAL
+972 SRGSDTPVSLAADAL
-987 EAAHATYE
+987 DAARTTYE
-995 RMGFES
+995 RMDFES
-1001 GPFETLSFYFG
+1001 GPFATLSFYFG
-1012 GTDTDPAG
+1012 GTDTEPAG

-1025 KQRSSWSGAKPAV
+1025 KQRSLWSGEEPAV
-1038 EVSFVSYGG
+1038 EVAFVSYGG
-1047 DDGLEECL
+1047 EDGLEERL
-1055 SAGAAADEFYASK
+1055 SADAATDEFYASK
-1068 LGQA
+1068 FGRA

>member
-1 MGEVNAR
+1 MSRFVATEVNER
-8 VQGNPLAA
+8 VACNPLAVA
-16 GDSWALFADDS
+16 DSLCLGDVVAF
-27 ATLGSS
+27 GSS
-33 ATVFIA
+33 ATAHLA
-39 DVRGKRLLVKVLRRS
+39 DASGKKLLVKVLRS
-54 AVCERRASD
+54 NAVCEQRARD

-68 VELAGAAGH
+68 AELGGAAGH
-77 APVAFALGRCE
+77 APVVYALGV
-88 CETPGACG
+88 CG
-96 PLAGSP
+96 GDEPATTATAPSRAVDGRHHS
-102 DARGALAAHGGG
+102 AA
-114 ARVTYLPAIA
+114 TPAIA
-124 MEYVEGVDLFGLR
+124 MEYVEGLDLFGLR
-137 ALISDECGRVASVDA
+137 ALVSDECGRVASVDA

-171 ADARYLSTVSHRDVS
+171 SDACYLSTVSHRDVS

-309 FVTTEEDHELDTLI
+309 FVTTEEDRELDTLI

-354 IEARRSSG
+354 IEARRASG

-372 AVTVAPTPLD
+372 AVTVAPTPLV
-382 EGETAAAVGRREDGR
+382 EGDVAGSTEQREEGRDT
-397 GGRPRAVPAEHPGAG
+397 RPRAVPAGRSRVEEP
-412 EQDTPPA
+412 DTPSV
-419 ERPAPERPAPERSP
+419 ERPGSGYPS

-439 KKTRR
+439 GKMRR
-444 TSAVPLPLKVMA
+444 TAAVPLPLKVAM

-464 AVAAYASAPAWL
+464 AVTAYASAPAWL
-476 PAAGAPASS
+476 PVAGTPASS

-495 SEFLAISQLEDTT
+495 SEFLATSQLKDTAD
-508 SLVQARLASVDGAS
+508 LVQARLSSVEGAS
-522 VELLGSSDGIS
+522 AALLDSSDGIS
-533 VSLASPLADAATL
+533 VSLASPLADADEL
-546 EDAIA
+546 EGAIA
-551 SDDVTAEKLVT
+551 DDDVTAEKLAA
-562 WLESDARGLLANPLA
+562 WLEGDAKSLLANPLA
-577 LYLVDDSSEDAVF
+577 RYLVDDSSEDAVF

-611 GRVDGLESAGYLK
+611 GRVDGLESADYLN

-639 ERRLEEACGDWFDHA
+639 VHRLEEACGDWFDHA

-672 LGGGSYAV
+672 LASGSYAV
-680 SSMIAPMEPEAKM
+680 SSMLAPMEPEAKM
-693 LAAAL
+693 LVAAL
-698 ATDEYPASFTCET
+698 ATEEYPASFSCEA
-711 VPGVSWDEPD
+711 VPSIDWDEPD
-721 ASRQNQVAETDV
+721 ASSQNRVAEANV
-733 ESGDAWVVEAST
+733 GPGDAWVVEAST
-745 ADGLTEGEALDTRAM
+745 ADGLTEGEALDARTM
-760 LAERCEAMG
+760 LVERCEAMG
-769 VPYALGTTGD
+769 VPYALGTVED
-779 GGGIAMKL
+779 GGGIAVKL
-787 APEGFDELAA
+787 APEGFDALAA

-807 LSWGMEERSLVSE
+807 LSWGMEKRSLTSE
-820 KVEVVEQDGHVSLCV
+820 KVEVVEQDGHVSLCI
-835 SGGSDDGAV
+835 SGGSDNGAV

-856 MWVFAEV
+856 VWVYAEV
-863 AGVPLMRGWVDA
+863 AGIPLMRGWVDA
-875 NSGGKIVL
+875 SSNGKVVL
-883 DRTCATNT
+883 DQTCATNA
-891 EIDEVSAWLPRL
+891 EIDEAGAWLPRL
-903 IASVFETDGP
+903 IASVFEADGP
-913 SVVVTYGG
+913 SATVVYSG
-921 KADLSWPGSTRATGG
+921 KADLSWPGSTRATEG
-936 PVSEARSA
+936 PVSEARAA
-944 AKAVNPATKVG
+944 AKAVNPATTVG
-955 TDLYDATDLLM
+955 TDPYDASGLLM
-966 YLQLDG
+966 YLQFDD
-972 SRGSDASGSLAADAL
+972 SRGSGASASLVADAL
-987 EAAHATYE
+987 DAARATYE
-995 RMGFES
+995 RMDFES
-1001 GPFETLSFYFG
+1001 GPFATLSFYFG
-1012 GTDTDPAG
+1012 GIDTEPVG
-1020 MIRFR
+1020 MIRFH
-1025 KQRSSWSGAKPAV
+1025 KQRSLWNGEEPAV
-1038 EVSFVSYGG
+1038 EVAFVSYGG
-1047 DDGLEECL
+1047 DDGLEERL
-1055 SAGAAADEFYASK
+1055 SADAATDEFYASK
-1068 LGQA
+1068 LGRA

>member
-1 MGEVNAR
+1 MSRFVATEVNER
-8 VQGNPLAA
+8 VACNPLAVA
-16 GDSWALFADDS
+16 DSLRLGDAVAF
-27 ATLGSS
+27 GSS
-33 ATVFIA
+33 ATAHLA
-39 DVRGKRLLVKVLRRS
+39 DASGKKLLVKVLRS
-54 AVCERRASD
+54 NVVCEQRARD

-68 VELAGAAGH
+68 AELGGAAGH
-77 APVAFALGRCE
+77 APLVYALGV
-88 CETPGACG
+88 CG
-96 PLAGSP
+96 GDKLATT
-102 DARGALAAHGGG
+102 AAALSRAVDGGHHSAA
-114 ARVTYLPAIA
+114 TPAIA

-137 ALISDECGRVASVDA
+137 ALVSDERGSVASADA

-171 ADARYLSTVSHRDVS
+171 SDARYLSTVSHRDVS

-249 RNSSYTDTYSVGCLL
+249 RNSNYTDTYSVGCLL

-309 FVTTEEDHELDTLI
+309 LVTTEEDRELDTLI
-323 ARCTEPGVGKLG
+323 TRCTEPGVGKLG

-362 AAPAGQVDPG
+362 ATPAGQVDPG
-372 AVTVAPTPLD
+372 AVTVAPTPLVEEEATD
-382 EGETAAAVGRREDGR
+382 AAEQWEDGR
-397 GGRPRAVPAEHPGAG
+397 GARPRAVPAGRPHAG
-412 EQDTPPA
+412 EPDAPSA
-419 ERPAPERPAPERSP
+419 ERPGSGRPS

-439 KKTRR
+439 RKTHRA
-444 TSAVPLPLKVMA
+444 SAVPLPLKVAM
-456 LVLVAVAL
+456 LVIVAVAL

-476 PAAGAPASS
+476 PVAGAPASS
-485 SAQTLVLYPR
+485 SAQTLVLYPS
-495 SEFLAISQLEDTT
+495 SEFLAISQLKDTAD
-508 SLVQARLASVDGAS
+508 LVQARLSSVEGAS
-522 VELLGSSDGIS
+522 AALLDSSDGIS
-533 VSLASPLADAATL
+533 VSLASPFADAAEL
-546 EDAIA
+546 EGAIA
-551 SDDVTAEKLVT
+551 DDDVTAEKLAA
-562 WLESDARGLLANPLA
+562 WLEGEVKSLLANPLA

-602 EIASAEACT
+602 EIASAEACA
-611 GRVDGLESAGYLK
+611 GRVDGLESADYLN

-672 LGGGSYAV
+672 LASGSYAV
-680 SSMIAPMEPEAKM
+680 SSMLAPMEPEAKM

-698 ATDEYPASFTCET
+698 VTEEYPASFSCEA
-711 VPGVSWDEPD
+711 VPNINWDEPD
-721 ASRQNQVAETDV
+721 ASSQNRVAEADV
-733 ESGDAWVVEAST
+733 GPGDAWVVEAST
-745 ADGLTEGEALDTRAM
+745 ADGLTEGEALDARAM
-760 LAERCEAMG
+760 LIERCEAMG
-769 VPYALGTTGD
+769 VPYALGTVGD
-779 GGGIAMKL
+779 GEGIAVKL
-787 APEGFDELAA
+787 APEGFDALAA

-807 LSWGMEERSLVSE
+807 LSWGMEKRSLTSE
-820 KVEVVEQDGHVSLCV
+820 KVEVVEQDGHVSLCI
-835 SGGSDDGAV
+835 SGGSDGGAV
-844 AQASRAAADSLG
+844 AQASRAAADLPG
-856 MWVFAEV
+856 MWVYAEV
-863 AGVPLMRGWVDA
+863 AGIPLMRGWVDA
-875 NSGGKIVL
+875 NSNGKVVL
-883 DRTCATNT
+883 DQTCATNA
-891 EIDEVSAWLPRL
+891 EIDEAGAWLPRL

-913 SVVVTYGG
+913 SAIVVYSG
-921 KADLSWPGSTRATGG
+921 KADLSWPGSTRATEG
-936 PVSEARSA
+936 PVSEARAA
-944 AKAVNPATKVG
+944 AKAVNPATTVG
-955 TDLYDATDLLM
+955 TDPYDASGLLM

-972 SRGSDASGSLAADAL
+972 SRGSGAPASLAADAL
-987 EAAHATYE
+987 DAARATYE
-995 RMGFES
+995 RMDFES
-1001 GPFETLSFYFG
+1001 GPFETLSFFFG
-1012 GTDTDPAG
+1012 GTDTEPAG
-1020 MIRFR
+1020 MIKFR
-1025 KQRSSWSGAKPAV
+1025 KQRSLWSGEKPAV
-1038 EVSFVSYGG
+1038 EVAFVSYGG
-1047 DDGLEECL
+1047 EDGLEERL
-1055 SAGAAADEFYASK
+1055 SADAATDEFYASK
-1068 LGQA
+1068 LGWA

>member
-1 MGEVNAR
+1 MSRFVATEVNER
-8 VQGNPLAA
+8 VACNPLAVA
-16 GDSWALFADDS
+16 DSLRLGDAVAF
-27 ATLGSS
+27 GSS
-33 ATVFIA
+33 ATAHLA
-39 DVRGKRLLVKVLRRS
+39 DASGKKLLVKVLRS
-54 AVCERRASD
+54 NAVCEQRARD

-68 VELAGAAGH
+68 AELGGAAGH
-77 APVAFALGRCE
+77 APLVYALGV
-88 CETPGACG
+88 CG
-96 PLAGSP
+96 GDGPATAA
-102 DARGALAAHGGG
+102 DALSHAVDGGHHSAA
-114 ARVTYLPAIA
+114 TPAIA
-124 MEYVEGVDLFGLR
+124 MEYVEGLDLFGLR
-137 ALISDECGRVASVDA
+137 ALISDERGSVASVDA

-171 ADARYLSTVSHRDVS
+171 SDARYLSTVSHRDVS

-234 APEMFDQRPE
+234 APEMFDQRSE

-277 VEDAIARLGLGREGR
+277 VEDAIARFGLGREGR

-309 FVTTEEDHELDTLI
+309 FVTTEEDRELDTLI

-354 IEARRSSG
+354 IEARRASG
-362 AAPAGQVDPG
+362 AAPATQVDPG
-372 AVTVAPTPLD
+372 AVTVAPTPLVEEEATD
-382 EGETAAAVGRREDGR
+382 AAEQREDGR
-397 GGRPRAVPAEHPGAG
+397 GARPRAVPAGRPHTGEPDAPSAEHPGSG
-412 EQDTPPA
+412 
-419 ERPAPERPAPERSP
+419 RPS

-439 KKTRR
+439 GKMRR
-444 TSAVPLPLKVMA
+444 TAAVPLPLKVAM

-464 AVAAYASAPAWL
+464 AVAVYASAPAWL

-485 SAQTLVLYPR
+485 SSQTLVLYPS
-495 SEFLAISQLEDTT
+495 SEFLAISQLKDTAD
-508 SLVQARLASVDGAS
+508 LVQARLSSVEGAS
-522 VELLGSSDGIS
+522 AALLDSSDGIS
-533 VSLASPLADAATL
+533 VSLASPLADAAEL
-546 EDAIA
+546 EGAIA
-551 SDDVTAEKLVT
+551 DDDVTAEKLAA
-562 WLESDARGLLANPLA
+562 WLEGDAKSLLANPLA

-611 GRVDGLESAGYLK
+611 GRVDGLESADYLN

-672 LGGGSYAV
+672 LASGTYAV
-680 SSMIAPMEPEAKM
+680 SSTLAPMEPEAKM

-698 ATDEYPASFTCET
+698 VTEEYPASFSCEA
-711 VPGVSWDEPD
+711 VPNINWDEPD
-721 ASRQNQVAETDV
+721 ASSQNRVAEADV
-733 ESGDAWVVEAST
+733 RPGDAWVVEAST
-745 ADGLTEGEALDTRAM
+745 ADGLTEGEALDARTM
-760 LAERCEAMG
+760 LVERCEAMG
-769 VPYALGTTGD
+769 VPYALGTVGD
-779 GGGIAMKL
+779 GEGIAVKL
-787 APEGFDELAA
+787 APEGFDSLAA

-807 LSWGMEERSLVSE
+807 LSWGMEKRSLTSE
-820 KVEVVEQDGHVSLCV
+820 KVEVVEQDGHVSLCI
-835 SGGSDDGAV
+835 SGGSDNGAV
-844 AQASRAAADSLG
+844 AQASRATADSLG
-856 MWVFAEV
+856 VWVYAEV
-863 AGVPLMRGWVDA
+863 AGIPLMRGWVDA
-875 NSGGKIVL
+875 SSNGKVVL
-883 DRTCATNT
+883 DQTCATNA
-891 EIDEVSAWLPRL
+891 EIDEAGAWLPRL

-913 SVVVTYGG
+913 SAIVAYSG
-921 KADLSWPGSTRATGG
+921 KADLSWPGSARATEG
-936 PVSEARSA
+936 PVSEARAA
-944 AKAVNPATKVG
+944 AKAVNPATTVG
-955 TDLYDATDLLM
+955 TDSYDASGLLM

-972 SRGSDASGSLAADAL
+972 SRGSGVSASLAADAL
-987 EAAHATYE
+987 DAARATYE
-995 RMGFES
+995 RMDFES

-1012 GTDTDPAG
+1012 GTDTEPAG

-1025 KQRSSWSGAKPAV
+1025 KQRSLWNGEKPAV
-1038 EVSFVSYGG
+1038 EVAFVSYGG
-1047 DDGLEECL
+1047 EDGLEERL
-1055 SAGAAADEFYASK
+1055 SADAAADEFYASK
-1068 LGQA
+1068 LGRA